1 MIETLM
7 QQMAG
12 FLLCLVIIILT
23 EPNINRM
30 DRRAPLLLRLGLWAL
45 CVAAAAGILFI
56 LMGDAPPWPT
66 LILALGVCCYLLGER
81 RLAARQQWDR
91 CRRDYTRPA

>member
-7 QQMAG
+7 QQFAG

-45 CVAAAAGILFI
+45 CVAAAARHNYSLRCAAAHLFCN
-56 LMGDAPPWPT
+56 GQPWKHFSNSFNC
-66 LILALGVCCYLLGER
+66 LRNFGWCFR
-81 RLAARQQWDR
+81 NSR
-91 CRRDYTRPA
+91 